1 GGRRGE
7 GADGDA
13 GAAGRV
19 AVVVVHPGGAEEADG
34 LRLGTGGGARGGGGA
49 ARGSVRLVRCCAHVS
64 IVTRPP
70 RPPGAPLPAGAV
82 GPCPAA
88 SAEGCACRS
97 APRSVLSGR
106 PARSLCRCGRAGR
119 AAPARPRPARSR
131 RGPRRRSAAAL
142 PGRPRTTRRG

>member
-1 GGRRGE
+1 RGGRDEAPAVADREALVGEAQDEAGGGRRGE

-34 LRLGTGGGARGGGGA
+34 LRLGTGGGARGVGGA
-49 ARGSVRLVRCCAHVS
+49 ARGSVRLVLCCAHVS

-70 RPPGAPLPAGAV
+70 RHPGAPLPAGAV

-88 SAEGCACRS
+88 SAEGCA
-97 APRSVLSGR
+97 
-106 PARSLCRCGRAGR
+106 
-119 AAPARPRPARSR
+119 
-131 RGPRRRSAAAL
+131 
-142 PGRPRTTRRG
+142 